1 VKVRKNALEKAKKVK
16 MILLDVDGV
25 LTDGSIIYS
34 SNCGEI
40 KVFNAQDGYG
50 IVRAIELGLK
60 VGIIT
65 GRESEIIKR
74 RANELGI
81 SDLIQN
87 AIDKVKP
94 FEDLSKKYG
103 FDKEEFCYVGDDI
116 LDIPLLKIVGF
127 SAAPSNARSEVKR
140 IVDYVASSSGGNGAV
155 REIIDFILKAQ
166 KKI

>member
-1 VKVRKNALEKAKKVK
+1 MKIRKNAVEKAKKVK

-40 KVFNAQDGYG
+40 KIFNAQDGYG

-65 GRESEIIKR
+65 GRESSIIKK
-74 RANELGI
+74 RADELGI
-81 SDLIQN
+81 TDLIQN
-87 AIDKVKP
+87 VIDKVKP
-94 FEDLSKKYG
+94 FENLMAKYNLKP
-103 FDKEEFCYVGDDI
+103 DEFCYIGDDI
-116 LDIPLLKIVGF
+116 LDIPLLRIVGF
-127 SAAPSNARSEVKR
+127 SAAPANARTEVKR
-140 IVDYVASSSGGNGAV
+140 IVDYVTSSSGGNGAV
-155 REIIDFILKAQ
+155 REVIDFILKAQ

>member
-1 VKVRKNALEKAKKVK
+1 MKIRKGAPEKAQKVK

-40 KVFNAQDGYG
+40 KVFNAQDGFG

-65 GRESEIIKR
+65 GRESDIIQK

-81 SDLIQN
+81 TDLIQN

-94 FEDLSKKYG
+94 FETLASKYNFKP
-103 FDKEEFCYVGDDI
+103 EQFCYVGDDI

-127 SAAPSNARSEVKR
+127 SAAPANARSEVKR
-140 IVDYVASSSGGNGAV
+140 IVDYVASASGGNGAV
-155 REIIDFILKAQ
+155 REIIDFILRAQ

>member
-1 VKVRKNALEKAKKVK
+1 MKVRKNAVEKAKKVK

-40 KVFNAQDGYG
+40 KIFNAQDGYG

-94 FEDLSKKYG
+94 FEELSKKYG
-103 FDKEEFCYVGDDI
+103 LDKEEFCYVGDDI
-116 LDIPLLKIVGF
+116 LDIPLLKRVGF

>member
-1 VKVRKNALEKAKKVK
+1 MKIRKNATEKAKKVK

-40 KVFNAQDGYG
+40 KIFNAQDGYG

-65 GRESEIIKR
+65 GRESSIIKK
-74 RANELGI
+74 RADELGI

-94 FEDLSKKYG
+94 FENLMAKYNL
-103 FDKEEFCYVGDDI
+103 KPEEFCYIGDDI

-127 SAAPSNARSEVKR
+127 SAAPANARAEVR
-140 IVDYVASSSGGNGAV
+140 RVVDYVASSSGGNGAV
-155 REIIDFILKAQ
+155 REVIDFILKAQ

>member
-1 VKVRKNALEKAKKVK
+1 MKVRKHAQEKAQKVK

-60 VGIIT
+60 IGIIT
-65 GRESEIIKR
+65 GRESDIIKK
-74 RANELGI
+74 RANELGVHE
-81 SDLIQN
+81 LIQN

-94 FEDLSKKYG
+94 FQNLLAKYN
-103 FDKEEFCYVGDDI
+103 FKPEEFCYIGDDI

-127 SAAPSNARSEVKR
+127 SAAPANARGEVKR
-140 IVDYVASSSGGNGAV
+140 IVDYVASASGGNGAV

>member
-1 VKVRKNALEKAKKVK
+1 MKVRKNANEKAKKVK

-34 SNCGEI
+34 SSCGEI
-40 KVFNAQDGYG
+40 KIFNAQDGYG

-65 GRESEIIKR
+65 GRESEIIKK

-81 SDLIQN
+81 IDLIQN
-87 AIDKVKP
+87 AINKVKP
-94 FEDLSKKYG
+94 FENLMAKYNLNP
-103 FDKEEFCYVGDDI
+103 ENFCYVGDDI
-116 LDIPLLKIVGF
+116 LDIPLLKMVGF
-127 SAAPSNARSEVKR
+127 SAAPSNARREVKR
-140 IVDYVASSSGGNGAV
+140 IVDYVASESGGNGAV

>member
-94 FEDLSKKYG
+94 FEELSKKYG

-140 IVDYVASSSGGNGAV
+140 IADYVASSSGGNGAV

>member
-1 VKVRKNALEKAKKVK
+1 MKIRKNAAEKAKKVK

-65 GRESEIIKR
+65 GRESTIIKK
-74 RANELGI
+74 RADELGI
-81 SDLIQN
+81 RDLIQS

-94 FEDLSKKYG
+94 FQNLMAKYNLKP
-103 FDKEEFCYVGDDI
+103 DEFCYIGDDI

-127 SAAPSNARSEVKR
+127 SAAPANARAEVRKV
-140 IVDYVASSSGGNGAV
+140 VDYVASSSGGNGAV
-155 REIIDFILKAQ
+155 REVIDFILKAQ

>member
-1 VKVRKNALEKAKKVK
+1 MKVRKNALEKAKKVK

-74 RANELGI
+74 RANELRI

-94 FEDLSKKYG
+94 FEELSKKYG

>member
-1 VKVRKNALEKAKKVK
+1 MKIRKDAIEKAKKVK

-40 KVFNAQDGYG
+40 KIFNAQDGFG

-65 GRESEIIKR
+65 GRESDIIKK

-81 SDLIQN
+81 TDLIQN

-94 FEDLSKKYG
+94 FEMLASKYDLRP
-103 FDKEEFCYVGDDI
+103 EQFCYIGDDI

-127 SAAPSNARSEVKR
+127 SAADSNARNKVKT
-140 IVDYVASSSGGNGAV
+140 IVD
-155 REIIDFILKAQ
+155 
-166 KKI
+166 

>member
-1 VKVRKNALEKAKKVK
+1 VKVRKNAPEKAKKVK

-50 IVRAIELGLK
+50 IVRAIDLGLK

-94 FEDLSKKYG
+94 FEELSKKYG

>member
-1 VKVRKNALEKAKKVK
+1 MKVRKNAVEKAKKVK

-40 KVFNAQDGYG
+40 KIFNAQDGYG

-65 GRESEIIKR
+65 GRESPIIKK
-74 RANELGI
+74 RADELGI
-81 SDLIQN
+81 TDLIQN

-94 FEDLSKKYG
+94 FENLMAKYNLKP
-103 FDKEEFCYVGDDI
+103 DEFCYIGDDI

-127 SAAPSNARSEVKR
+127 SAAPANARTEVKR
-140 IVDYVASSSGGNGAV
+140 IVDYVTSSSGGNGAV

>member
-1 VKVRKNALEKAKKVK
+1 MKVKKDAIEKAKKVK

-40 KVFNAQDGYG
+40 KIFNAQDGYG
-50 IVRAIELGLK
+50 IIRAIELGLK
-60 VGIIT
+60 IGIIT
-65 GRESEIIKR
+65 GRESPIIKK
-74 RANELGI
+74 RADELGI

-94 FEDLSKKYG
+94 FENLMAKYNLKP
-103 FDKEEFCYVGDDI
+103 DEFCYIGDDI

-127 SAAPSNARSEVKR
+127 SAAPINARAEVR
-140 IVDYVASSSGGNGAV
+140 RVVDYVAASPGGNGAV
-155 REIIDFILKAQ
+155 REVIDFILKAQ

>member
-1 VKVRKNALEKAKKVK
+1 MRIRKHAHEKAQKVK

-65 GRESEIIKR
+65 GRESEIIKK
-74 RANELGI
+74 RASELGVHE
-81 SDLIQN
+81 LIQN

-94 FEDLSKKYG
+94 FQNLLAKYNL
-103 FDKEEFCYVGDDI
+103 KPEEFCYIGDDI

-127 SAAPSNARSEVKR
+127 SAAPANARSEVKR

-155 REIIDFILKAQ
+155 REIIDFILKVQ

>member
-1 VKVRKNALEKAKKVK
+1 MKIRKNATEKAKKVK

-40 KVFNAQDGYG
+40 KIFNAQDGYG

-65 GRESEIIKR
+65 GRESSIIKK
-74 RANELGI
+74 RADELGI
-81 SDLIQN
+81 SDLIQSS
-87 AIDKVKP
+87 IDKVKP
-94 FEDLSKKYG
+94 FENLMAKYNL
-103 FDKEEFCYVGDDI
+103 KPEEFCYIGDDI

-127 SAAPSNARSEVKR
+127 SAAPANARVEVR
-140 IVDYVASSSGGNGAV
+140 RVVDYVASTSGGNGAV
-155 REIIDFILKAQ
+155 REVIDFILKAQ

>member
-1 VKVRKNALEKAKKVK
+1 MKAKKHAHEKAQKVK

-65 GRESEIIKR
+65 GRESEIIKK
-74 RANELGI
+74 RASELGVQE
-81 SDLIQN
+81 LIQN

-94 FEDLSKKYG
+94 FQNLLSKYNLKP
-103 FDKEEFCYVGDDI
+103 DEFCYIGDDI

-127 SAAPSNARSEVKR
+127 SAAPANARSEVKR
-140 IVDYVASSSGGNGAV
+140 IVDYVASASGGNGAV

>member
-1 VKVRKNALEKAKKVK
+1 MKIRKGATEKAKKVK
-16 MILLDVDGV
+16 MVLLDVDGV

-65 GRESEIIKR
+65 GRESQIIEKR
-74 RANELGI
+74 AKELGI
-81 SDLIQN
+81 VDLIQN

-94 FEDLSKKYG
+94 FESLKSKYNLKS
-103 FDKEEFCYVGDDI
+103 EEFCYVGDDI

-127 SAAPSNARSEVKR
+127 SAAPSNARNEVKR
-140 IVDYVASSSGGNGAV
+140 IVDYVASSPGGNGAV